1 MRGSLCIHLHV
12 AGSIGII
19 PAHAGLTSVCH
30 VYTLLYGDHPRVCGA
45 HTWDYE
51 VIEPGAGSSPRMRG
65 SLRTAGKHAHVSG
78 IIPAYSGLTYVY
90 TTLLPNEVDH
100 PRVCGAHSTK
110 QDGIG

>member
-1 MRGSLCIHLHV
+1 MRGSRRG
-12 AGSIGII
+12 GSLSVPDPGII
-19 PAHAGLTSVCH
+19 PAHAGLTGVSSPSWSN
-30 VYTLLYGDHPRVCGA
+30 LRDHPRVCGA

-51 VIEPGAGSSPRMRG
+51 VIEPGAGLSPRMRG

-100 PRVCGAHSTK
+100 PRVCGAHFL
-110 QDGIG
+110 